1 MSKLI
6 EEIKVYIEKLFRDHP
21 PEFLYHNL
29 QHTKDVVNI
38 VEDIADNSGIS
49 PEEKELLLIAAW
61 FHDTGYPENIPQH
74 EEKSAEYAEIF
85 LNKVNYP
92 ALKTDIIRHLILSTK
107 MPQNPKTE
115 LEKIICDADIAYIGK
130 DDLLNRISLLRKEWE
145 TTINETY
152 SDSEWLEKNI
162 SFIESNTFHT
172 KYAKNKFSDTRKKN
186 LALLKKLSEE
196 TTR

>member
-1 MSKLI
+1 MNNLI
-6 EEIKVYIEKLFRDHP
+6 EEIKVYIEKLFGYHP
-21 PEFLYHNL
+21 AEFVYHNL

-49 PEEKELLLIAAW
+49 LEEKELLLIAAW
-61 FHDTGYPENIPQH
+61 FHDTGYPENIPLH
-74 EEKSAEYAEIF
+74 EVKSADYAVKY

-92 ALKTDIIRHLILSTK
+92 ASKTDIIKKLILSTK
-107 MPQNPKTE
+107 VPQNPKTA

-130 DDLLNRISLLRKEWE
+130 DDFFNRISLLRKEWE

-152 SDSEWLEKNI
+152 SDSGWLKKNI

-172 KYAKNKFSDTRKKN
+172 SYAKNKFGDIRKKN

-196 TTR
+196 ATR

>member
-1 MSKLI
+1 MNNLL
-6 EEIKVYIEKLFRDHP
+6 EEIKVYIEKLFENHP

-29 QHTKDVVNI
+29 QHTMEVVNI
-38 VEDIADNSGIS
+38 VEEIADESGIS
-49 PEEKELLLIAAW
+49 REEKDLLLIAAW
-61 FHDTGYPENIPQH
+61 FHDAGYPENIPQH
-74 EEKSAEYAEIF
+74 EEKSAEYAERF
-85 LNKVNYP
+85 LNKLNYP
-92 ALKTDIIRHLILSTK
+92 AEKVDIIRHLILSTK

-130 DDLLNRISLLRKEWE
+130 DNLLNRISLLRKEWE

-152 SDSEWLEKNI
+152 PDSEWLEKNI

-172 KYAKNKFSDTRKKN
+172 GYAKKKFGDTRKKN

-196 TTR
+196 TTI